1 MKSVESL
8 LTSLRHS
15 GVTLWVE
22 NDQLRYRSPKSALGP
37 RELEEIRKQKREI
50 INFLEA
56 VRKHGVTD
64 QELIVKQARPKH
76 LPLSYA
82 QDRLWF
88 LDQLG
93 LVGAAYNIPA
103 AVRLEGALDVTALER
118 SLGDVIRRHEVLRT
132 RFAAEDGRRIQVI
145 EEAGQFRLERLDLSD
160 IAEEEREARVSR
172 IAGEE
177 GGGQFD

>member
-22 NDQLRYRSPKSALGP
+22 KDQLRYRSPKSALGP
-37 RELEEIRKQKREI
+37 SELEEIRKQKREI
-50 INFLEA
+50 ISFLEGARKYA
-56 VRKHGVTD
+56 VAD
-64 QELIVKQARPKH
+64 QELRLARPKD

-93 LVGAAYNIPA
+93 LVGAAYNIPL
-103 AVRLEGALDVTALER
+103 AVRL
-118 SLGDVIRRHEVLRT
+118 
-132 RFAAEDGRRIQVI
+132 
-145 EEAGQFRLERLDLSD
+145 
-160 IAEEEREARVSR
+160 
-172 IAGEE
+172 
-177 GGGQFD
+177 